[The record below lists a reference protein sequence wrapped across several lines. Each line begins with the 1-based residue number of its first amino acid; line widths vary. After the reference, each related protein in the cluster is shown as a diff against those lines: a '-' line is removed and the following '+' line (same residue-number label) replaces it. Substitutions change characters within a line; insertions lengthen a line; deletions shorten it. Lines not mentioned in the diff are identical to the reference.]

1 LQEGKCLPEFAQH
14 SVRADVGNGASV
26 ALISN
31 SQQCAP
37 FGIVCPTEFM
47 PQRFIK
53 GRREQLALDQWS
65 AARDAS

>member
-1 LQEGKCLPEFAQH
+1 
-14 SVRADVGNGASV
+14 VGNGASV